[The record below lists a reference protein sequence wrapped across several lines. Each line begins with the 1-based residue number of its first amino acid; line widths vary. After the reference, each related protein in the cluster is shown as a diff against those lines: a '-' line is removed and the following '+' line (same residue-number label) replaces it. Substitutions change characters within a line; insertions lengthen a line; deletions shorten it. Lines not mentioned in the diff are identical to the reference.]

1 MPSTSTS
8 KKESAQLVHEKSFLS
23 REKADHYYAR
33 LESELPWGP
42 FSWVPG
48 TKPLKQLVYFYD
60 VQEQHVRPNACL
72 DELIQLV
79 ETTYHTKSI
88 VTWCNLFRDSND
100 LIDWHQDQYG
110 MSLYVL
116 SFGASRPVE
125 IRPYNWSAL
134 LTSDGSPTQ
143 TLSLAHG
150 DLYHWNKQFDAN
162 HQHRVPAS
170 GEDGKR
176 ISILVLGHP
185 IGSNVNPEKLQT
197 DTMSPVYTGQC
208 NSNNCQGFLG
218 PAKATMTNA
227 ERKCQTCGNKYRY
240 DSW

>member
-1 MPSTSTS
+1 MPNTSN

-110 MSLYVL
+110 MSLYI
-116 SFGASRPVE
+116 SIIG
-125 IRPYNWSAL
+125 
-134 LTSDGSPTQ
+134 

-162 HQHRVPAS
+162 HQHRVPA
-170 GEDGKR
+170 GEEGKR

-185 IGSNVNPEKLQT
+185 IGSHANPDKLQT

-208 NSNNCQGFLG
+208 NKNNCQGFLG